1 MAMLRILEP
10 GVNAMNRNPLIR
22 LQRRALAAIM
32 LLLAAGLAQAGA
44 LPLMHNAAGLPS
56 LAPLL
61 RDITPAVVNISVL
74 SRAPVESNPLFSD
87 PFFRYFFDLPE
98 TRQARPQRSAGS
110 GVIVDADQGLV
121 LTNHHVIEN
130 ADRILVT
137 LKDRRSLEAQLVG
150 SDPETDVALLRIAAK
165 GLTSVPLGDSDLL
178 EVGDFVVAIGNPFGL
193 GQTVTSGIVSAL
205 GRSGLDIEGYEDFI
219 QTDASINPGNSGGPL
234 VNLRGEMVGMSTAII
249 GPSGGNVGIGFAVP
263 SNMAKSVLTQLQRY
277 GEVRRGRL
285 GVAVQDLTP
294 EIGEALGI
302 GVVQGAVISQVESGS
317 PAERAGVRIG
327 DVVVSIDGR
336 PVGDAGDLRNAI
348 GLKPIGEEVR
358 ITLLREGREKTLRAE
373 VAPVAA
379 GIEAVR
385 AGVPLLAG
393 ALLREE
399 GADGVR
405 VTEVDAGSRAWR
417 LGLRP
422 NDLIRGVNRRPVGS
436 LAELRAGLERAGRAV
451 ALNLRRGNTDLLIV
465 IE

>member
-1 MAMLRILEP
+1 
-10 GVNAMNRNPLIR
+10 
-22 LQRRALAAIM
+22 M

-74 SRAPVESNPLFSD
+74 SRAPVESNPVFSD

-98 TRQARPQRSAGS
+98 SRQARPQRSAGS

-317 PAERAGVRIG
+317 PAERAGARIG

-336 PVGDAGDLRNAI
+336 PVSDAGDLRNAI

-373 VAPVAA
+373 VAPIAA
-379 GIEAVR
+379 GIEAAR
-385 AGVPLLAG
+385 AGVPLLTG
-393 ALLREE
+393 ALLRDE
-399 GADGVR
+399 GEGGVR
-405 VTEVDAGSRAWR
+405 VSEVKPGTRAWR

-422 NDLIRGVNRRPVGS
+422 DDLIRGVNRRPVGS
-436 LAELRAGLERAGRAV
+436 IAELRAALDRPSRAV
-451 ALNLRRGNTDLLIV
+451 ALNLKRGSTDLLIV

>member
-1 MAMLRILEP
+1 MQSKIPTRPI
-10 GVNAMNRNPLIR
+10 G
-22 LQRRALAAIM
+22 RALAAWT

-44 LPLMHNAAGLPS
+44 LPLMQNATGLPS

-61 RDITPAVVNISVL
+61 REVTPAVVNISVL
-74 SRAPVESNPLFSD
+74 TRAPASTNPLFSD
-87 PFFRYFFDLPE
+87 PFFQYFFDLPE
-98 TRQARPQRSAGS
+98 SRQLSPQRSAGS

-121 LTNHHVIEN
+121 LTNHHVIQN

-137 LKDRRSLEAQLVG
+137 LKDRRSLEAELVG

-178 EVGDFVVAIGNPFGL
+178 EVGDFVAAIGNPFGL

-263 SNMAKSVLTQLQRY
+263 SNMAKSVLAQLQRY

-317 PAERAGVRIG
+317 PAELAGVRIG

-336 PVGDAGDLRNAI
+336 PVSDSRDLRNAV
-348 GLKPIGEEVR
+348 GLVPVGEELR
-358 ITLLREGREKTLRAE
+358 ITLLREGREKSLRAK
-373 VAPVAA
+373 VAQVAA

-385 AGVPLLAG
+385 AGVPLLEG
-393 ALLREE
+393 ALLRDQVE
-399 GADGVR
+399 GGVL
-405 VTEVDAGSRAWR
+405 VGEVEPGSRAWR

-422 NDLIRGVNRRPVGS
+422 ADLIRGVNRRPVGS
-436 LAELRAGLERAGRAV
+436 LAELRASLEQAGGAV
-451 ALNLRRGNTDLLIV
+451 ALNLKRGDADLLIV
-465 IE
+465 ID

>member
-1 MAMLRILEP
+1 
-10 GVNAMNRNPLIR
+10 
-22 LQRRALAAIM
+22 
-32 LLLAAGLAQAGA
+32 
-44 LPLMHNAAGLPS
+44 
-56 LAPLL
+56 
-61 RDITPAVVNISVL
+61 
-74 SRAPVESNPLFSD
+74 
-87 PFFRYFFDLPE
+87 
-98 TRQARPQRSAGS
+98 
-110 GVIVDADQGLV
+110 VIVDADKGLV
-121 LTNHHVIEN
+121 LTNHHVIDN

-263 SNMAKSVLTQLQRY
+263 ANMAKSVLAQLQRH

-285 GVAVQDLTP
+285 GVAAQDLTP

-302 GVVQGAVISQVESGS
+302 GVVQGAVISQVDSGS

-336 PVGDAGDLRNAI
+336 PVSDAGDLRNAV
-348 GLKPIGEEVR
+348 GLAPIGDE
-358 ITLLREGREKTLRAE
+358 LRLTVLRDGREKTLRAE

-379 GIEAVR
+379 GIEAGQ
-385 AGVPLLAG
+385 AGVPLLTG
-393 ALLREE
+393 ALLLEESEE
-399 GADGVR
+399 GVLVG
-405 VTEVDAGSRAWR
+405 EVEPGSRAWR

-422 NDLIRGVNRRPVGS
+422 KDLIRGVNRRPVGS
-436 LAELRAGLERAGRAV
+436 LAELRAALERAGRAV
-451 ALNLRRGNTDLLIV
+451 ALNLERGNTDLLIV